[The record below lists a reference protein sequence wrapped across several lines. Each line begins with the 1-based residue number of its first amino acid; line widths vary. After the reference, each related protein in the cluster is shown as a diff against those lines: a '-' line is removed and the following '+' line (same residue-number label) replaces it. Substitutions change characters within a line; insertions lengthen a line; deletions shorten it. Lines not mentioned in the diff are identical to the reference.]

1 MVVRERVLIILL
13 NVKISVN
20 QQMNARVFRGM
31 LKEEINMKEQEY
43 NLVRFMALLLLEVV
57 EFQVMM
63 VNTIK

>member
-1 MVVRERVLIILL
+1 
-13 NVKISVN
+13 
-20 QQMNARVFRGM
+20 MNARVFRGM

-43 NLVRFMALLLLEVV
+43 NLVRFMTLLLLMV